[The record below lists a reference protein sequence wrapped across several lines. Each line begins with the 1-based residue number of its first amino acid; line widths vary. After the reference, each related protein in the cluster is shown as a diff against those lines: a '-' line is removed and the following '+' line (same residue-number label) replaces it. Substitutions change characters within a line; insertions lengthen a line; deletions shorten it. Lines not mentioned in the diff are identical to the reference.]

1 MTDPIRVHPF
11 ARASYARTS
20 GSNRATAT
28 DNIRVLPN
36 RAFTKEVQ

>member
-20 GSNRATAT
+20 GSNRAT